1 MVNRAR
7 RSRIAVGTRSLLGV
21 LLVLTWLAGSAVLAQ
36 PVVAASDPVVAAAG
50 DIACDPTNS
59 RFNDGQGVGS
69 TCRQLAVS
77 NLLLGANLAAVLTLG
92 DTQYYCGG
100 YSAFM
105 QSYDLSWGRV
115 KSITHPVV
123 GNHEYLTSGGTGCN
137 SANAG
142 AAGYFEYFGAAA
154 GVPTQGYYSFNVG
167 AWHLIAL
174 NSNCTQ
180 AGGCSAKSPQG
191 KWLAADLAANQ
202 NVCTL
207 AYWHIP
213 LFSSGGRASAS
224 TRPLWQL
231 LYDAHADLVLDGHDH
246 IYERFAPQ
254 TPTGVADPV
263 NGIREITVGTG
274 GADHTHLA
282 TLAANSVVAD
292 TTTFGVLKLT
302 LHATSYSWNFVP
314 AVGTFKDAGSATC
327 HP

>member
-7 RSRIAVGTRSLLGV
+7 RTGPSVRLQSILVSV
-21 LLVLTWLAGSAVLAQ
+21 LVLSWLTTSAAVV
-36 PVVAASDPVVAAAG
+36 PVAAASDPVVAAAG
-50 DIACDPTNS
+50 DIACDPSNS

-69 TCRQLAVS
+69 SCRQLAVS
-77 NLLLGANLAAVLTLG
+77 NLLVNGHFAAVLTLG

-123 GNHEYLTSGGTGCN
+123 GNHEYLTSGGTGCTSDN
-137 SANAG
+137 AN
-142 AAGYFEYFGAAA
+142 AAGYFQYFGAAA
-154 GVPTQGYYSFNVG
+154 GAPTQGYYSFNVG

-191 KWLAADLAANQ
+191 KWLAADLAAHPA
-202 NVCTL
+202 VCTL

-213 LFSSGGRASAS
+213 LFSSGGRASGS

-231 LYDAHADLVLDGHDH
+231 LYNSHADLILDGHDH

-263 NGIREITVGTG
+263 NGIRQITVGTG
-274 GADHTHLA
+274 GANHTSLA
-282 TLAANSVVAD
+282 TMAANSVVAD
-292 TTTFGVLKLT
+292 TSTFGILKLT
-302 LHATSYSWNFVP
+302 LHASSYDWSFAP
-314 AVGTFKDAGSATC
+314 AVGSFTDAGSAAC
-327 HP
+327 HA

>member
-1 MVNRAR
+1 
-7 RSRIAVGTRSLLGV
+7 LLVV
-21 LLVLTWLAGSAVLAQ
+21 LLVLTWLAGSVALAR
-36 PVVAASDPVVAAAG
+36 PVAAASDPVVAAAG
-50 DIACDPTNS
+50 DIACDPSNS
-59 RFNDGQGVGS
+59 RFNGGQGVGT
-69 TCRQLAVS
+69 TCRQLDVS
-77 NLLLGANLAAVLTLG
+77 NLLVGANLAAVLALG
-92 DTQYYCGG
+92 DTQYNCGG

-123 GNHEYLTSGGTGCN
+123 GNHEYLTSGGTGCTSEN
-137 SANAG
+137 AN

-154 GVPTQGYYSFNVG
+154 GAQAQGYYSFNIG

-207 AYWHIP
+207 AFWHIP

-231 LYDAHADLVLDGHDH
+231 LYNSHADLILDGHDH

-263 NGIREITVGTG
+263 NGIRQITVGTG
-274 GADHTHLA
+274 GANHTPIA
-282 TLAANSVVAD
+282 TPAANSVVAD
-292 TTTFGVLKLT
+292 TTTFGILKLT
-302 LHATSYSWNFVP
+302 LHASSYSWNFVP
-314 AVGTFKDAGSATC
+314 AVGTFKDGGSAAC
-327 HP
+327 HA